1 MQLEDFF
8 LKIKMDSAYL
18 SIDFDSWNELPS
30 SLMTARKLVQEIQVL
45 NATVERGV
53 AMVLL

>member
-8 LKIKMDSAYL
+8 LKIKMDPAYL